1 MKLFLKQLIVI
12 NFELKFEVE
21 EFLVLQIQ
29 SFAEEVEKI
38 VDGEKKEDGK
48 KGIEIRIVNKIGI
61 IGKVLVKKNVFFFF
75 WISVSR

>member
-12 NFELKFEVE
+12 NFALKFEVE

-38 VDGEKKEDGK
+38 VDGEKKEDVK

-75 WISVSR
+75 WILVFR